1 MMRQRPL
8 VWSIAA
14 GVALVVL
21 MSSIA
26 LIGYRR
32 QQRLYTVAE
41 VIDRDASK
49 SLPSPT
55 SASGSARPT
64 QTQQVE
70 PSRTAT
76 KPAELP
82 SVSAD
87 VPPIFEPSPSL
98 LATSGPT
105 LPPTLT
111 TVFPPTRVP
120 PTPTQIPPTPT
131 REPQPE
137 VALFYDDFTH
147 LTSGWDPLFLGDG
160 YDINGY
166 SAGQYRF
173 GIISRDHLLYD
184 IHKTQAVTPG
194 TYSVEVSGLQG
205 DGVAGML
212 FDVRGDVEQPSSLSY
227 YQVSVS
233 TNGNI
238 QIQQQSRET
247 SAVLAE
253 TQLTGLPGVFRL
265 SVILTPSTIEVGIDG
280 QPVLQAENIS
290 LQGGGI
296 GLVARSGFQP
306 LQVAFDNIL
315 FVAQVNESHD
325 ACAGMRFLTPEIV
338 GQDVARLQLRLADLG
353 YTVSATGQMDD
364 ATATGLAEFQ
374 RAMGFATTGE
384 ADQET
389 WCGLLS
395 SEAIRADGQHEWIA
409 VADYT
414 RSVQLDAAED
424 LTAPLLVSVRQA
436 DKNWKIGL
444 ALPGRQQVYYLET
457 EGDAYDPALS
467 PDKRWLAFTSERSG
481 RTAVWL
487 LEYATGE
494 LSQISPT
501 NLYGLYPTWSPESDA
516 IMFTAEPNDKE
527 PLASRNYIYAVYSG
541 TTQMLDDRHAGWAD
555 WSSQGQLV
563 ITRYTGKSFDLFLV
577 DPRDGSE
584 VNLTNTDAINEDIP
598 AWSPDGTQIVFVGN
612 PRPEPQQRHVY
623 IMNADGSDIHQLTT
637 MPGPNSNPVWSPDGR
652 SLAFANQPS
661 DDVRQPW
668 LLDPV
673 SGAVRQLSNNADRV
687 WFMQWVP

>member
-8 VWSIAA
+8 VWSIVA

-21 MSSIA
+21 MGSIA
-26 LIGYRR
+26 FIGYRR

-41 VIDRDASK
+41 VIDRNEARN
-49 SLPSPT
+49 LPSPT
-55 SASGSARPT
+55 PASGSAQLA
-64 QTQQVE
+64 QTQQAE

-76 KPAELP
+76 ESTELP
-82 SVSAD
+82 SASVDA
-87 VPPIFEPSPSL
+87 PPTLEPSPTL
-98 LATSGPT
+98 FGTSGPT
-105 LPPTLT
+105 MQPTPT
-111 TVFPPTRVP
+111 TVFLPTAVP
-120 PTPTQIPPTPT
+120 PTPTQILPTPT

-160 YDINGY
+160 HDINGY

-173 GIISRDHLLYD
+173 DIISQDHLLYD
-184 IHKTQAVTPG
+184 IHKMHQVTPG

-205 DGVAGML
+205 SGGAGML
-212 FDVRGDVEQPSSLSY
+212 FGVIGDVEQPSSLSY

-253 TQLTGLPGVFRL
+253 TQLTVLPAVFRL
-265 SVILTPSTIEVGIDG
+265 SVILTASTIEVGVGG

-315 FVAQVNESHD
+315 FVAQFSESHVT
-325 ACAGMRFLTPEIV
+325 CAGIRFLIPGIV
-338 GQDVARLQLRLADLG
+338 GQDVARMQLRLADLG
-353 YTVSATGQMDD
+353 YAVSATGQMDD
-364 ATATGLAEFQ
+364 ATATVLAEFQ
-374 RAMGFATTGE
+374 RAMGLPTTGE

-389 WCGLLS
+389 WCGLFS
-395 SEAIRADGQHEWIA
+395 SEAIRADGQVERMA
-409 VADYT
+409 VTQYT
-414 RSVQLDAAED
+414 RSVELDASED
-424 LTAPLLVSVRQA
+424 LAAPLLISVRQA
-436 DKNWKIGL
+436 DKNWKLAL

-467 PDKRWLAFTSERSG
+467 PDKRWLAFSSERSG
-481 RTAVWL
+481 RTAIWL

-494 LSQISPT
+494 LRQISPSH
-501 NLYGLYPTWSPESDA
+501 LYGQYPTWSPESSA
-516 IMFTAEPNDKE
+516 IMFTAEPNGKE
-527 PLASRNYIYAVYSG
+527 PLASRNYIYDVFSG
-541 TTQMLDDRHAGWAD
+541 TTQLLDDNHAGWAD

-563 ITRYTGKSFDLFLV
+563 ITRHTGESFDLFLV
-577 DPRDGSE
+577 DPHDGSE

-598 AWSPDGTQIVFVGN
+598 SWSPDGTQIAFVGN
-612 PRPEPQQRHVY
+612 PRPELRDRHVY
-623 IMNADGSDIHQLTT
+623 VMNADGSNIRQLTT
-637 MPGPNSNPVWSPDGR
+637 MPGPNSDPVWSPDG
-652 SLAFANQPS
+652 SVLAFANQPS

-673 SGAVRQLSNNADRV
+673 SGAVRQLSNNDDRV